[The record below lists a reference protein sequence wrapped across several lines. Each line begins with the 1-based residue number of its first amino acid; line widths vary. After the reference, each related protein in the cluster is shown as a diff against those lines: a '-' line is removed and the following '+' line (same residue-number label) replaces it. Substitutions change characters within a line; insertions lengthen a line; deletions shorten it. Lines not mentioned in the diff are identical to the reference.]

1 MNKSVLFLGNTPLAW
16 SGDQDVVA
24 TRAIIDCAE
33 RHDQEGLKDL
43 LTGLDGVSVKVDHNA
58 IAKRI
63 VELGCPGKICD
74 ALLAHNLLY
83 LDTLAYYMDERNQYS
98 GLGWLLGERA
108 RIEAVEQSLDDQR
121 DTIDH
126 EKRNCALD
134 LLSAGLGSGQM
145 GRGLEGIDLPH
156 VLRRLG
162 SNTQNLHEGMHLM
175 DSVDRSETSPELY
188 SCMLEALTSDEV
200 LRAAWPRMK
209 PEKLEI
215 RRAVQMEWL
224 VTEVMECGSLE
235 DLAFLERVLAVS
247 PRLTQAW
254 NLYWQLEEH
263 QIDSP
268 LLRLETEDSLA
279 HGRDDIPPMVDR
291 DLLDLAV
298 RWPAEWAL
306 DAILNKT
313 EGHELLLDRLRN
325 DPTGG
330 RVRLLMNNLMRQPGA
345 KMAGRLAEALGSAW
359 RDVNGNNLAHVV
371 AKIEG
376 SGAGNTRAM
385 SAALKVLGDEILLS
399 PNHQGETPLDLLRA
413 GEAWQDKSLVS
424 QVSRRLLRQEIA
436 EPPRKTPK
444 PTPRM

>member
-1 MNKSVLFLGNTPLAW
+1 MNKSVLFLGNTPLALR
-16 SGDQDVVA
+16 GGQGVDA

-33 RHDQEGLKDL
+33 RHDQEGLKSL
-43 LTGLDGVSVKVDHNA
+43 LSGLAGVSVKIDHDAIVKRVVD
-58 IAKRI
+58 
-63 VELGCPGKICD
+63 LGCPGKICD
-74 ALLAHNLLY
+74 VLLDHDLLY
-83 LDTLAYYMDERNQYS
+83 LDTLPDYMEEQKQYS
-98 GLGWLLGERA
+98 GLGWLLGDRA
-108 RIEAVEQSLDDQR
+108 RIETVEQAQDDRR
-121 DTIDH
+121 DTVDH

-134 LLSAGLGSGQM
+134 LLSKGLRSGQM
-145 GRGLEGIDLPH
+145 GRGLDGIDMAH

-188 SCMLEALTSDEV
+188 ARMLEALTSDEV
-200 LRAAWPRMK
+200 LRSAWPRMK

-224 VTEVMECGSLE
+224 VTETMECGSLE
-235 DLAFLERVLAVS
+235 DLAFLERVLEVS

-254 NLYWQLEEH
+254 NAYWQLEES

-313 EGHELLLDRLRN
+313 KGHELLLDRLRN

-330 RVRLLMNNLMRQPGA
+330 RVHLLMNELMRQSSA
-345 KMAGRLAEALGSAW
+345 EMAGRLAEALGSAW
-359 RDVNGNNLAHVV
+359 RDANGNNLAHVV